1 MTLTNVLDASAAV
14 RLILG
19 DPAAA
24 GLAQQIAEAALVLAP
39 ELMLSEV
46 ANTLWKLWRAEQH
59 NNLDPQLF
67 LADAR
72 DLVDRVEPDR
82 HLQAEALALACHL
95 NHPV

>member
-24 GLAQQIAEAALVLAP
+24 GLAQQIGEAALVIAP

-46 ANTLWKLWRAEQH
+46 ANTLWKL
-59 NNLDPQLF
+59 
-67 LADAR
+67 
-72 DLVDRVEPDR
+72 
-82 HLQAEALALACHL
+82 
-95 NHPV
+95 